1 MATQNNVHIPD
12 DLLTAVN
19 EAATADG
26 RTADEVAADAVRRY
40 LAHRQ
45 LEELA

>member
-19 EAATADG
+19 A
-26 RTADEVAADAVRRY
+26 AADVMGRLQIHHTRLSA
-40 LAHRQ
+40 
-45 LEELA
+45 